1 MSREIRDI
9 IFTAVAEQDFRLLES
24 LELDQP
30 QLLSLHMQ
38 LPALL
43 SDIRAIDEPRFTD
56 PKRKTL
62 RALAKLIGPFHTICR
77 ASKMPII
84 DDVELLSELLCA
96 KKYSDTEM
104 CELRSSVLKAARAG
118 QRDVCKVLVPWC
130 DLGDADMYEVWE
142 ASYAFDGK
150 GDDFVFD
157 VMLGSG
163 AVARVLRDA
172 GRGSICI
179 SEAFLR
185 HFHVHVGAD
194 EKESILKAVLKVR
207 KK

>member
-1 MSREIRDI
+1 MSREIREI
-9 IFTAVAEQDFRLLES
+9 ITIAVAQQDFRLLES
-24 LELDQP
+24 LELDQS

-43 SDIRAIDEPRFTD
+43 SDIRAIDDPRFTESR
-56 PKRKTL
+56 RKTL

-77 ASKMPII
+77 ATKMPII
-84 DDVELLSELLCA
+84 DDAELLSELLCA
-96 KKYSDTEM
+96 KKYSDMEM
-104 CELRSSVLKAARAG
+104 CELRSRVLKAARAG
-118 QRDVCKVLVPWC
+118 QREVCKVLVPWC
-130 DLGDADMYEVWE
+130 GLSDADMYEVWE

-157 VMLGSG
+157 EMMKSG
-163 AVARVLRDA
+163 AVGRVLRDA
-172 GRGSICI
+172 RRGSIYI
-179 SEAFLR
+179 SEAFLK

>member
-1 MSREIRDI
+1 MSREIREI
-9 IFTAVAEQDFRLLES
+9 VTIAVAQQDFRILES
-24 LELDQP
+24 LELSQP

-43 SDIRAIDEPRFTD
+43 ADIRAIDEPHFTEA
-56 PKRKTL
+56 KRKTL

-77 ASKMPII
+77 ASKMPVI
-84 DDVELLSELLCA
+84 DDTELLSELLCA
-96 KKYSDTEM
+96 KKYSDVEM
-104 CELRSSVLKAARAG
+104 CELRSRVLKAARAG
-118 QRDVCKVLVPWC
+118 QRDVCKILVPWC

-142 ASYAFDGK
+142 AAHAFDGK

-163 AVARVLRDA
+163 AVGRVLRDA
-172 GRGSICI
+172 RRGSISI

-185 HFHVHVGAD
+185 HFHVHVSVD

-207 KK
+207 K

>member
-1 MSREIRDI
+1 MSREIREI
-9 IFTAVAEQDFRLLES
+9 ITIAVAQQDFRLLES
-24 LELDQP
+24 LELDQS

-43 SDIRAIDEPRFTD
+43 SDIRAIDDPRFTEA
-56 PKRKTL
+56 KRKTL

-77 ASKMPII
+77 ATKMPII
-84 DDVELLSELLCA
+84 DDAELLSDLLCA
-96 KKYSDTEM
+96 KKYSDVEM
-104 CELRSSVLKAARAG
+104 CELRSRVPKAARAG

-130 DLGDADMYEVWE
+130 GLGDADMYEVWE
-142 ASYAFDGK
+142 ASYALDGR

-163 AVARVLRDA
+163 AVGRVLRDA
-172 GRGSICI
+172 RCGSISI

-185 HFHVHVGAD
+185 LFHVYVGAD
-194 EKESILKAVLKVR
+194 EKESILKAVLNR